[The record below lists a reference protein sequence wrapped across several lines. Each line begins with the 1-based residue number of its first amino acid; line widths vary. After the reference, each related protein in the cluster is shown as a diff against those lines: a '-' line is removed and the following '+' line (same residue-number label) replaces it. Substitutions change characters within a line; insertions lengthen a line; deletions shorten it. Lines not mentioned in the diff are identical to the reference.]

1 MRKQQVFIRLMAL
14 LLLLPVL
21 LTAACSFAA
30 MAEGDV
36 ILEDPALIGDL
47 EDAIADLVMEPVKQT
62 EGEPAPTQETATEP
76 SVEPSQEP
84 TAEPSAH
91 PSQEPTAEPSV
102 QPSQEPTVEPSAQPT
117 QEPTAAPAASYE
129 IEMEAPSGWYL
140 NRAVMEITVRDLG
153 GTGWA
158 AVRIS
163 VGGKT
168 LIDGPLPSG
177 HVWIDLLENSEVEV
191 IVTDPYGEAHRKSL
205 PINCIDNTRPT
216 LKASVKG
223 EYLHI
228 EAADAQSGVAAVQVN
243 GTSYTSCRAA
253 R

>member
-47 EDAIADLVMEPVKQT
+47 EDAMADLVMEPVKQT

-84 TAEPSAH
+84 TVEPSAQ
-91 PSQEPTAEPSV
+91 PSQEPTAEPSA
-102 QPSQEPTVEPSAQPT
+102 QPSQEPTAEPSAQPT

-191 IVTDPYGEAHRKSL
+191 IVTDPLWRGAPQEPA
-205 PINCIDNTRPT
+205 
-216 LKASVKG
+216 G
-223 EYLHI
+223 QLH
-228 EAADAQSGVAAVQVN
+228 
-243 GTSYTSCRAA
+243 
-253 R
+253 

>member
-47 EDAIADLVMEPVKQT
+47 EDAMADLVMEQNAAAESPV
-62 EGEPAPTQETATEP
+62 EPAQEPT
-76 SVEPSQEP
+76 VEPS
-84 TAEPSAH
+84 A
-91 PSQEPTAEPSV
+91 

>member
-1 MRKQQVFIRLMAL
+1 MRKQRAFIRLMAL

-30 MAEGDV
+30 MAEGEV

-47 EDAIADLVMEPVKQT
+47 EDAMADLVMESVKQT
-62 EGEPAPTQETATEP
+62 EGEPAPTQEA
-76 SVEPSQEP
+76 
-84 TAEPSAH
+84 A
-91 PSQEPTAEPSV
+91 AEPSV
-102 QPSQEPTVEPSAQPT
+102 QPT

-191 IVTDPYGEAHRKSL
+191 IVTDPYGEALRMSL
-205 PINCIDNTRPT
+205 RVNCIDFSRPS
-216 LKASVKG
+216 LMASV
-223 EYLHI
+223 
-228 EAADAQSGVAAVQVN
+228 
-243 GTSYTSCRAA
+243 
-253 R
+253 

>member
-30 MAEGDV
+30 MAEGEV

-47 EDAIADLVMEPVKQT
+47 EDAMADLVIEPVKQT

-91 PSQEPTAEPSV
+91 PSQEPTAEPSA

-117 QEPTAAPAASYE
+117 QEPTAAPA
-129 IEMEAPSGWYL
+129 G
-140 NRAVMEITVRDLG
+140 
-153 GTGWA
+153 
-158 AVRIS
+158 
-163 VGGKT
+163 
-168 LIDGPLPSG
+168 
-177 HVWIDLLENSEVEV
+177 
-191 IVTDPYGEAHRKSL
+191 
-205 PINCIDNTRPT
+205 
-216 LKASVKG
+216 
-223 EYLHI
+223 
-228 EAADAQSGVAAVQVN
+228 
-243 GTSYTSCRAA
+243 
-253 R
+253 

>member
-1 MRKQQVFIRLMAL
+1 MRKQRTFIRLMAL

-30 MAEGDV
+30 MAEGEV

-47 EDAIADLVMEPVKQT
+47 EDAMADLVMEQNV
-62 EGEPAPTQETATEP
+62 AAEP

-84 TAEPSAH
+84 TAEPSAR

-102 QPSQEPTVEPSAQPT
+102 QPSQEPTAEPSAQPT

-205 PINCIDNTRPT
+205 PVNCIDNTRPSRR
-216 LKASVKG
+216 ASR
-223 EYLHI
+223 
-228 EAADAQSGVAAVQVN
+228 AN
-243 GTSYTSCRAA
+243 TCTSKPPTRSPAWPRYRSTARPTRSCRAA